1 MLTVGDKSS
10 DARIY
15 ACSRCQNIKA
25 FWINEV
31 ASACEL
37 CTIRNKK
44 QYWLPRKRITIVARD
59 INKEFRASR
68 KIFEKMAD
76 SIASFCGNMWFVYLH
91 VIIFTGWLVLNY
103 SQEFLFDPPP
113 FGLLT
118 LIVSLEAIFLAS
130 FILISENKHSRMSE
144 LRAKM
149 DYQVNIKAEKGIAEI
164 LAILKNNKK

>member
-15 ACSRCQNIKA
+15 ACSRCRNIKA

-31 ASACEL
+31 ASACEICAL
-37 CTIRNKK
+37 KNKK
-44 QYWLPRKRITIVARD
+44 QYWLPKKRITIVARD
-59 INKEFRASR
+59 INKEFKASR
-68 KIFEKMAD
+68 NIFEKTAD
-76 SIASFCGNMWFVYLH
+76 FIASFCGKMWFVYLH
-91 VIIFTGWLVLNY
+91 IIIFSVWILVNY
-103 SQEFLFDPPP
+103 YNIDVFDPPP

-118 LIVSLEAIFLAS
+118 LIVSLEAIFLSS
-130 FILISENKHSRMSE
+130 FILISENRHGKMSE

>member
-1 MLTVGDKSS
+1 M
-10 DARIY
+10 
-15 ACSRCQNIKA
+15 
-25 FWINEV
+25 
-31 ASACEL
+31 
-37 CTIRNKK
+37 
-44 QYWLPRKRITIVARD
+44 
-59 INKEFRASR
+59 
-68 KIFEKMAD
+68 
-76 SIASFCGNMWFVYLH
+76 
-91 VIIFTGWLVLNY
+91 LNY
-103 SQEFLFDPPP
+103 SREFLFDPPP